1 MMFLRLNPSRLLLIR
16 VQGVA
21 FFSAVDIDHV
31 LRKEVNMD
39 CVTPSHP
46 KPIPFGDSLDI
57 YSLLARNDASLGK
70 SEIVDATPRRLYRPR
85 GHVLGSAHT
94 DIEFLDAQITPAEQR
109 SSTKKRAPRKRDMMI
124 HDDPPYE
131 IAHRTRMPS
140 HSRSQPKPK
149 ALKSSQHV

>member
-1 MMFLRLNPSRLLLIR
+1 MCLRLNPSRILLIR
-16 VQGVA
+16 LQGVA

-46 KPIPFGDSLDI
+46 TPIPFGDSLDI
-57 YSLLARNDASLGK
+57 YSLLARDDASLGK
-70 SEIVDATPRRLYRPR
+70 SEIVDAPPRRIYRPR

-94 DIEFLDAQITPAEQR
+94 DIEFLDAQITPAER
-109 SSTKKRAPRKRDMMI
+109 SSAKKRAPRKRDMMI
-124 HDDPPYE
+124 HDDPLYE
-131 IAHRTRMPS
+131 IAHRARMPS

-149 ALKSSQHV
+149 PLIPSQHV